1 MGGKNEEINV
11 FLQLVDRIEIRKND
25 GYDITIHWR
34 TTAEQFLGRKKKVP
48 DGRHVSRRAYELGS
62 AGFFCFWEYGIIGG

>member
-34 TTAEQFLGRKKKVP
+34 MTAEQFLGRKK
-48 DGRHVSRRAYELGS
+48 EES
-62 AGFFCFWEYGIIGG
+62 A